1 LALDKEYNIYIK
13 KGNNMTN
20 NDLAFLI
27 WLIITNG
34 ATYFWCKYH
43 FIQHTIDVLEDKGL
57 LILED
62 DEK

>member
-1 LALDKEYNIYIK
+1 
-13 KGNNMTN
+13 MTN
-20 NDLAFLI
+20 NDVAFLI